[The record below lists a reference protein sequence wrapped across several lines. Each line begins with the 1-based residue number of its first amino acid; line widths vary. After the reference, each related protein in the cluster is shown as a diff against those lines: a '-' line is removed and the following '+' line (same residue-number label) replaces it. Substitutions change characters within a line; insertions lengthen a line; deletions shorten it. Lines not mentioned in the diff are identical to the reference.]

1 MVLNKIK
8 WHKMKYHVTIISI
21 WDILIIAARDA
32 NWRKKVKETLEIKK
46 TKSDGSI
53 KLLHQLKETLTFS
66 HYYNLD
72 TMTISDMNNYNN
84 VKLSRIC

>member
-1 MVLNKIK
+1 
-8 WHKMKYHVTIISI
+8 MKYHVTIISI

-53 KLLHQLKETLTFS
+53 KLLHQLKETLIFS